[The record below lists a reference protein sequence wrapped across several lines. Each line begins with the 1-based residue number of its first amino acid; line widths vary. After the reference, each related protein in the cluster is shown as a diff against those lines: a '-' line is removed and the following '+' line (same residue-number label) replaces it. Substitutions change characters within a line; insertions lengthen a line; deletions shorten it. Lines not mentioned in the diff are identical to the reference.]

1 MMSRRDISPVKEEGA
16 DVDRVDRDGTEW
28 GVGAADPDCLDLNY
42 ASLCLMVAASMAHI
56 KEKGSDVGKVTE
68 KWCKILVIAEGKMS
82 LS

>member
-1 MMSRRDISPVKEEGA
+1 MEPNG
-16 DVDRVDRDGTEW
+16 

-56 KEKGSDVGKVTE
+56 KEKGPDVGKVTE

-82 LS
+82 LSQDAES